1 MAGLLDIFG
10 SSPDI
15 YAGLLGEEGMAQAK
29 RQAQSDAL
37 LNLSAALM
45 KVGAPSRTPQGL
57 GLGLVEGMQ
66 AAGRGYKESMQGALQ
81 EKLAQQKIAEAIASK
96 QRAGAAQNLLTS
108 ALQPQLVSESTTGPG
123 GVPYPVNQVRQASL
137 QELIPQFAK
146 YGTEGFDAL
155 SKYLDVQKAAK
166 PQYVTLKEGEQ
177 LLDPTTLQ
185 PVAGQP
191 KQNLTTD
198 YNNWVLA
205 GKPGDF
211 GSWLQQSKKPLVVMN
226 EGQKG
231 FENVSSLN
239 KMFTSEPI
247 YKELAGMDTAY
258 KQVTSAIAAGTPIG
272 DTAAAT
278 KIMKLLDP
286 GSVVRETELGMAMA
300 ATGKLDLLSNYLNNY
315 IKGTKLTDNQRKEFQ
330 SLANEL
336 YNAAASAYNTKRMQY
351 KAIGDK
357 FGLDTD
363 VALGAPAKIM
373 SSMPD
378 GVVVKRRTQ

>member
-10 SSPDI
+10 TGGLTEL
-15 YAGLLGEEGMAQAK
+15 GLLGVSPEEINRYRDDAQA
-29 RQAQSDAL
+29 QALYKLAENMFAGGPTGASIAKGLAQGQQAYKEAMRGGMTDLVTQQKLAESV
-37 LNLSAALM
+37 AA
-45 KVGAPSRTPQGL
+45 RNR
-57 GLGLVEGMQ
+57 
-66 AAGRGYKESMQGALQ
+66 AAGAQQLLTGALRPQ
-81 EKLAQQKIAEAIASK
+81 MVPEA
-96 QRAGAAQNLLTS
+96 
-108 ALQPQLVSESTTGPG
+108 TTGPS

-231 FENVSSLN
+231 FEN
-239 KMFTSEPI
+239 TSDLKKQFGNEPI
-247 YKELAGMDTAY
+247 YKELSGMDTAY
-258 KQVTSAIAAGTPIG
+258 KQVTAAIKEGTPIG

-300 ATGKLDLLSNYLNNY
+300 ATGKMDKLQNYMDLY
-315 IKGTKLTDNQRKEFQ
+315 ISGRKLTPSQRTEFQ
-330 SLANEL
+330 SLADEL
-336 YNAAASAYNTKRMQY
+336 YNAAATAYNAKREEY
-351 KAIGDK
+351 ANIGRK
-357 FGLDTD
+357 YQLDTD
-363 VALGAPAKIM
+363 IALGKPAQIIT
-373 SSMPD
+373 
-378 GVVVKRRTQ
+378 GVPTGVTVRKR

>member
-10 SSPDI
+10 STPDI

-45 KVGAPSRTPQGL
+45 KAGAPSRTPQGL

-96 QRAGAAQNLLTS
+96 QRAGAAQQLLTS
-108 ALQPQLVSESTTGPG
+108 ALQPQMVPEATTGPG
-123 GVPYPVNQVRQASL
+123 GVPYPVNQVRQATL

-205 GKPGDF
+205 GKPGEF
-211 GSWLQQSKKPLVVMN
+211 GTWLKTHNKQTIIMN
-226 EGQKG
+226 EGQQG
-231 FENVSSLN
+231 FKNETDLMKQFSA
-239 KMFTSEPI
+239 EPI

-258 KQVTSAIAAGTPIG
+258 KQLSAAIKSGTPIG

-286 GSVVRETELGMAMA
+286 GSVVRESELALAMA
-300 ATGKLDLLSNYLNNY
+300 ASGKLDRLTNYMNMY
-315 IKGTKLTDNQRKEFQ
+315 IKGTKLTDTQRADFQ
-330 SLANEL
+330 SLADEL
-336 YNAAASAYNTKRMQY
+336 YNAAATSYNSKRDQY
-351 KAIGDK
+351 VDLASKYK
-357 FGLDTD
+357 LNTD
-363 VALGAPAKIM
+363 IALGKPAQII
-373 SSMPD
+373 SNLPS
-378 GVVVKRRTQ
+378 GVTVTRKPK